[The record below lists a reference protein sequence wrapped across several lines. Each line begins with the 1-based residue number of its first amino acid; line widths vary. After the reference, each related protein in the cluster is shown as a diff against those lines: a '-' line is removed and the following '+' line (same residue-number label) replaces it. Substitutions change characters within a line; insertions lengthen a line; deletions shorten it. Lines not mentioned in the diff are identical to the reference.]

1 MVVVSYHC
9 YAIILPSSDER
20 KNTAVAQLDYTQ
32 RLERLLEISRKLA
45 TDWQQSTLLQSI
57 CEATSELIDCE
68 DGSILVLDEE
78 QKSLHFIAGPWDQ
91 ISLMKQFHVPLDNS
105 IAGWVFTNN
114 QPLVVPDALHDR
126 RVFRDIDRALHFQ
139 TRSLLSVPM
148 VFRTQTIG
156 VLQALNKNR
165 NAPFTSDD
173 VSILE
178 TLASQAAVALHNVKL
193 LETSEEAYRQ
203 MLELDH
209 LKSDFIAITS
219 HELRTPLGLILGHAT
234 FLRDTAT
241 ADQSPQIEVILR
253 SAMRLKE
260 IVEEFSNIDNFNSG
274 MAVLRGQ
281 PVDIAQ
287 LVSDTVET
295 FKAQAVQKQIAL
307 SVDVFAGSHTIE
319 CDPRKVRIALE
330 NVIKN
335 GLTFTNSGG
344 HIWVKV
350 TYPQDCVRI
359 SVSDDGIGIP
369 AAEHEKIFQRFYQV
383 ESHLTR
389 RHGGMGLGLSIA
401 HDMVE
406 MHGGK
411 IWVESVE
418 GRGSRFT
425 IQLPD
430 KPTLKS

>member
-1 MVVVSYHC
+1 
-9 YAIILPSSDER
+9 
-20 KNTAVAQLDYTQ
+20 VAQLDYTQ

-45 TDWQQSTLLQSI
+45 TDWQQSSLLQSI

-68 DGSILVLDEE
+68 DGSILVLDED
-78 QKSLHFIAGPWDQ
+78 QSSLRFIAGPWDQ
-91 ISLMKQFHVPLDNS
+91 ISLMKQFHVPVENS
-105 IAGWVFTNN
+105 IAGWVFTNM
-114 QPLVVPDALHDR
+114 QPLVVPDALHDK
-126 RVFRDIDRALHFQ
+126 RVFREIDHALHFQ

-148 VFRTQTIG
+148 VFRNQSIG

-165 NAPFTSDD
+165 NAPFNNDD

-178 TLASQAAVALHNVKL
+178 TLASQAAIALHNVKL
-193 LETSEEAYRQ
+193 LENSEEAYRQ

-209 LKSDFIAITS
+209 MKTDFIAITS

-234 FLRDTAT
+234 FLRESGTAEQ
-241 ADQSPQIEVILR
+241 APQIEVILR

-260 IVEEFSNIDNFNSG
+260 IVEEFSNVENFNSG
-274 MAVLRGQ
+274 MAMLRSQ

-287 LVSDTVET
+287 LVSETVESLRG
-295 FKAQAVQKQIAL
+295 QAAEKNIGL
-307 SVDVFAGSHTIE
+307 SVDVYAGSHTIE

-344 HIWVKV
+344 HVWVKV
-350 TYPQDCVRI
+350 IYPPDCVRI

-369 AAEHEKIFQRFYQV
+369 AAEQEKIFQRFYQV
-383 ESHLTR
+383 EAHLTR
-389 RHGGMGLGLSIA
+389 RHGGLGLGLSIA
-401 HDMVE
+401 RDMVE

-418 GRGSRFT
+418 ARGSRFT
-425 IQLPD
+425 IQLPE
-430 KPTLKS
+430 KPIAKP